1 MAADDIRNAS
11 SPMKRWD
18 LQGHRFCHRYG
29 RDNHS
34 YWVSWVEIML
44 MFEVVDV
51 DMKTVLN

>member
-29 RDNHS
+29 RDNYF
-34 YWVSWVEIML
+34 YWVFWVQIML

-51 DMKTVLN
+51 EMKTVLH